1 MVQRSSKSMPSSAPP
16 ALDLRGTPLSRQG
29 YLPDL
34 EPLMK
39 PSSDLGDRLLI
50 PRSHTA
56 DAALRYF
63 PEKEPPF
70 DKENADL
77 WGTVWNMC
85 SATLGAGA
93 LSLPYAFQRLGV
105 VGGALAITITA
116 SAAHYSVSLLVGAI
130 TVSGAKSYEELTV
143 YCFGKKMGFVV
154 EVNILVFCFGSVIAY
169 TVAVG
174 DLLEPVLLLKPVQD
188 VAPWLDRQVVMC
200 LFWAAC
206 MLPLSLVERLS
217 ALQCSSLLGVLS
229 LFYLV
234 LSVVAHALISRVY
247 GHTDDL
253 DAAAAALY
261 GRSDGV
267 YLLTLSWGSLEA
279 FSIIMF
285 AFTMQVNVPSLFE
298 ELPQRTPRRMSIVS
312 GRCMVLCATS
322 YMLVGLAGYR
332 DAPKSPN
339 GNLLGNYCVTSSAPT
354 SRMMQV
360 AFVAMALSVVMA
372 FPLNIHPCRY
382 TLDVLICGR
391 FSEIDRTVRHV
402 GWTLLIAGSGL
413 LIALHVPGI
422 NIVFQLMG
430 STSSAFVCFVLPAVF
445 GLHLDLPETRGLQ
458 NGLACRAL
466 LLGGAALGITA
477 TAVTII
483 TMLNGDDGP
492 RQTYEPCKPLQSHPT

>member
-1 MVQRSSKSMPSSAPP
+1 
-16 ALDLRGTPLSRQG
+16 
-29 YLPDL
+29 
-34 EPLMK
+34 
-39 PSSDLGDRLLI
+39 
-50 PRSHTA
+50 
-56 DAALRYF
+56 
-63 PEKEPPF
+63 
-70 DKENADL
+70 
-77 WGTVWNMC
+77 MC

-105 VGGALAITITA
+105 VGGALAIAVTA

-143 YCFGKKMGFVV
+143 YCFGKTMGFVV

-312 GRCMVLCATS
+312 GRCMALCATS

-391 FSEIDRTVRHV
+391 FSEVDRTVRHV
-402 GWTLLIAGSGL
+402 GWTLFIAGSGL